1 MTIVFDSSALL
12 AIAFK
17 ERGAERAAEGLSEG
31 VVSAVNASE
40 VIACLLD
47 EGVPEEEARRVLA
60 DFELPTRPFDEF
72 LAVAAGLLRRT
83 TRKQG
88 LSLGDRACLALAM
101 REQALVLTADRSWAT
116 LELDV
121 EVKLIR

>member
-47 EGVPEEEARRVLA
+47 EGVPEEEARPSMSDVISSLIAAIPVQDVPAVLDWKMVKEA
-60 DFELPTRPFDEF
+60 LATANGVPV
-72 LAVAAGLLRRT
+72 AVASRLPPPAAGS
-83 TRKQG
+83 G
-88 LSLGDRACLALAM
+88 
-101 REQALVLTADRSWAT
+101 ENAD
-116 LELDV
+116 
-121 EVKLIR
+121 